1 MGSYISY
8 LTKLTTSTVQYMYQ
22 GTLREV
28 PFSTSNTNN
37 LMSEE
42 EYKIF
47 MDARDYKIR
56 RWSRMYSDSFL
67 ESEYRYDPVIDNN
80 H

>member
-1 MGSYISY
+1 MGSYLSY
-8 LTKLTTSTVQYMYQ
+8 ITRLTTSTVQYVYQ
-22 GTLREV
+22 GTLREL

-37 LMSEE
+37 LITEE

-47 MDARDYKIR
+47 MDARYDKIR

-67 ESEYRYDPVIDNN
+67 ESEYRFDPEYTG

>member
-1 MGSYISY
+1 M
-8 LTKLTTSTVQYMYQ
+8 
-22 GTLREV
+22 REV